1 MSTQQSLKR
10 KNGNMNFYNKKLPQ
24 EHFDIK
30 EKIYEINSGT
40 NKNSLSQLAPYGHMQ
55 TESER
60 LEAAERDFQADSPTF
75 DLYLKKVVEYQNK
88 AVCEFGCG
96 LLITGS
102 EDKSIKIFQLVGS

>member
-1 MSTQQSLKR
+1 
-10 KNGNMNFYNKKLPQ
+10 
-24 EHFDIK
+24 
-30 EKIYEINSGT
+30 
-40 NKNSLSQLAPYGHMQ
+40 MQ

-102 EDKSIKIFQLVGS
+102 EDKSIKIFQLVGSWIINRELKIY